1 MNSDREYLIKED
13 RARIRRLRKTIMV
26 NAAHNKPTARVRVAD
41 KLRVA
46 MRRSRL
52 HVFDAQTEAAI

>member
-1 MNSDREYLIKED
+1 
-13 RARIRRLRKTIMV
+13 
-26 NAAHNKPTARVRVAD
+26 VRVAD

-52 HVFDAQTEAAI
+52 HVFDAQTEVAI

>member
-1 MNSDREYLIKED
+1 VASVE
-13 RARIRRLRKTIMV
+13 
-26 NAAHNKPTARVRVAD
+26 PTAWVRVAD